1 MRRDVAGPL
10 NRVSRMRNDI
20 AHHQSLIDVPIAE
33 RHRDLL
39 DLAAAI
45 DPAAAVWI
53 GAISRVPEVL
63 AEAPAQV

>member
-1 MRRDVAGPL
+1 
-10 NRVSRMRNDI
+10 MRNDI